1 MTSAWPPAP
10 IGIDADRWVT
20 RSGCHTVLVV
30 THTLASCHRLLD
42 VIGYVESD
50 PRVQVVFTIA
60 PDVFNHRVEQLL
72 DGLGALVLPWQQAVR
87 ERFDLGLAAAHGG
100 LHELHAPLLLLAHGA
115 GRSKRVRSGPSAV
128 PAPADHPVYGL
139 DAQRLTHDGRVL
151 PAALALSHEYEV
163 EVLRRQCPDALAT
176 AVVVGDPCVDR
187 LVASLPRRPDYRRAM
202 GLGEHQELVVV
213 ASTWGPEGSFGRWP
227 ELLPQVM
234 AQLPAVRYRVAA
246 LLHPAI
252 WAAHG
257 HRQIRAW
264 LRNCLDAGLLLPEPT
279 EDWRAPVVAADH
291 VIGDHGS
298 VTAYAAAVGRPTLV
312 LPAPEPAPAPG
323 TPQHL
328 LALHAPRLDLHR
340 PLLPQF
346 ALTGRIDPTAVLGA
360 LTARP
365 GDAAELLRRTM
376 YRLLQLTEPDR
387 PPRTDP
393 VPVPRPDHRDTDPN
407 G

>member
-1 MTSAWPPAP
+1 M
-10 IGIDADRWVT
+10 
-20 RSGCHTVLVV
+20 

-72 DGLGALVLPWQQAVR
+72 DGLGALVLPWQQ
-87 ERFDLGLAAAHGG
+87 
-100 LHELHAPLLLLAHGA
+100 
-115 GRSKRVRSGPSAV
+115 
-128 PAPADHPVYGL
+128 
-139 DAQRLTHDGRVL
+139 
-151 PAALALSHEYEV
+151 
-163 EVLRRQCPDALAT
+163 
-176 AVVVGDPCVDR
+176 
-187 LVASLPRRPDYRRAM
+187 
-202 GLGEHQELVVV
+202 GEHQELVVV

-227 ELLPQVM
+227 DLLPQVM
-234 AQLPAVRYRVAA
+234 AQLPAERYRVAA

-340 PLLPQF
+340 PLLPQL
-346 ALTGRIDPTAVLGA
+346 ALTGRIDPAAVLGA

-387 PPRTDP
+387 PARTDP